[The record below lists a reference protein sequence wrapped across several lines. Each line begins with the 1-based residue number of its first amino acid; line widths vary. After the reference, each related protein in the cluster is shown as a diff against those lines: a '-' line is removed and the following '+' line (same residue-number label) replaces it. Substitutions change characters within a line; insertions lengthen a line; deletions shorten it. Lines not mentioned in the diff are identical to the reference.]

1 MIYTETMS
9 RKEHTLWVEKYRPKV
24 LEDYVGNENIKKT
37 IQQYLNQNDIQNFI
51 FYGPAG
57 TGKTTLAKLII
68 GNLDCDYIYI
78 NASDERGIETIR
90 DKVQG
95 FASTASFKPLKVII
109 LDEADFLTIQA
120 QASLRNII
128 ETFSRTTRF
137 ILTCNYVERIID
149 PLQSR
154 CQVLKIVTP
163 SKTDVAKHVASILE
177 KENAEYDINDLKS
190 VVNQFYPD
198 LRKVLN
204 TLQLSNQGG
213 KITMDKSL
221 LVSNSYMIQVI
232 KELQTKSP
240 NWKTIRQIIADANIN
255 DFEELYKYLYDNSS
269 EYASGNEGMVA
280 IYINEYTYQSNFRI
294 DKEINCMALISRLI
308 ELAKPQ
314 LIK

>member
-1 MIYTETMS
+1 MS
-9 RKEHTLWVEKYRPKV
+9 KKEHTLWVEKYRSQV
-24 LEDYVGNENIKKT
+24 LEDYVGNENIKKS
-37 IQQYLNQNDIQNFI
+37 IQQYLEQNDIQNFI

-57 TGKTTLAKLII
+57 TGKTTLAKLIVN
-68 GNLDCDYIYI
+68 NLDCDYIYI

-95 FASTASFKPLKVII
+95 FASVNSFKSLKVII

-154 CQVLKIVTP
+154 CHVLKIVPP
-163 SKTDVAKHVASILE
+163 SKQEIAYHLIDIFK
-177 KENAEYDINDLKS
+177 KEEVDCSANDLKLII
-190 VVNQFYPD
+190 NQHYPD
-198 LRKVLN
+198 IRKMLN
-204 TLQLSNQGG
+204 TLQMSVSGNE
-213 KITMDKSL
+213 IVMDKSI
-221 LVSNSYMIQVI
+221 LVSNSYMAQVI
-232 KELQTKSP
+232 KELQAKSP
-240 NWKTIRQIIADANIN
+240 NWRTIRQIIADANVS
-255 DFEELYKYLYDNSS
+255 DFEELYRYLYDNASD
-269 EYASGNEGMVA
+269 YASGNEGMVA

-294 DKEINCMALISRLI
+294 DKEINCLALISRLI
-308 ELAKPQ
+308 ELSKPQ

>member
-1 MIYTETMS
+1 MS
-9 RKEHTLWVEKYRPKV
+9 RKEHTLWVERYRPTV
-24 LEDYVGNENIKKT
+24 LKDYVGNENIKKS
-37 IQQYLNQNDIQNFI
+37 IQQYLDQNDIQNFI

-57 TGKTTLAKLII
+57 CGKTTLAKLII

-154 CQVLKIVTP
+154 CQVLKIVPP
-163 SKTDVAKHVASILE
+163 SKTDVAKHVAGILE

-204 TLQLSNQGG
+204 TLQLSNQDG

-221 LVSNSYMIQVI
+221 LVSNNYMIQVV

-240 NWKTIRQIIADANIN
+240 NWKTIRQIIADANVN

-308 ELAKPQ
+308 ELSKPQ